1 MLEFV
6 PGEDLYYFL
15 DQARDHYEPV
25 KSGDTTVYGDAN
37 ASVLSVNTVNTMNT
51 TRTPPTP
58 SLLSTLDEKQLLSRR
73 RLKLI
78 ASMFSQVR
86 IYS

>member
-1 MLEFV
+1 M
-6 PGEDLYYFL
+6 YYFL
-15 DQARDHYEPV
+15 EQARDHYEPV

-78 ASMFSQVR
+78 EERVKSQ
-86 IYS
+86 SADATLTKLTS